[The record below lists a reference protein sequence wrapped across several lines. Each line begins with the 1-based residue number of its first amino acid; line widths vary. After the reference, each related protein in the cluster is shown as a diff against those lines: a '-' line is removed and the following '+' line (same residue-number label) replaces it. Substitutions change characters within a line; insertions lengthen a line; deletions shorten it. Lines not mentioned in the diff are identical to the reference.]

1 MANVFGFD
9 NIKTRV
15 SAMAKDTDETT
26 TGNLSA
32 VSFQTLDLTAQN
44 LYNTS
49 TIKAKNVIGP
59 TEINAIDLINGVDIV
74 DFTFKDDP
82 EENVKTGFIAEDTDP
97 ILSSKDQ
104 DKMDIYNCIGIL
116 LKAVQE
122 LDTRVKELED
132 KLNRSSEKPWVEQ

>member
-15 SAMAKDTDETT
+15 SAMAKDVDEST
-26 TGNLSA
+26 TGNLEA
-32 VSFQTLDLTAQN
+32 LSFQTLDLETQN

-49 TIKAKNVIGP
+49 TIEAKDVIGP
-59 TEINAIDLINGVDIV
+59 TTINAVDLINEVEVV

-82 EENVKTGFIAEDTDP
+82 EKNVKTGFIAENTDP

-104 DKMDIYNCIGIL
+104 DKMDIYNVCGVL

-122 LDTRVKELED
+122 LDARVRELEN
-132 KLNRSSEKPWVEQ
+132 K

>member
-15 SAMAKDTDETT
+15 SAMAKDVDEST
-26 TGNLSA
+26 TGNLEA
-32 VSFQTLDLTAQN
+32 LSFQTLDLETQN

-49 TIKAKNVIGP
+49 TIEVKDVIGP
-59 TEINAIDLINGVDIV
+59 TTINAVDLINGVEVV

-82 EENVKTGFIAEDTDP
+82 EKNIKTGFIAENTDP

-104 DKMDIYNCIGIL
+104 DKMDIYNVCGVL

-122 LDTRVKELED
+122 LDARVRELES
-132 KLNRSSEKPWVEQ
+132 K

>member
-15 SAMAKDTDETT
+15 SAMAKDIDEST
-26 TGNLSA
+26 TGNLEA
-32 VSFQTLDLTAQN
+32 LSFQTLDLETQN

-49 TIKAKNVIGP
+49 TIEVKDVIGP
-59 TEINAIDLINGVDIV
+59 TTINAVDLINKVEVV

-82 EENVKTGFIAEDTDP
+82 EKNVKTGFIAENTDP

-104 DKMDIYNCIGIL
+104 DKMDIYNVCGVL

-122 LDTRVKELED
+122 LDARVRELES
-132 KLNRSSEKPWVEQ
+132 K

>member
-15 SAMAKDTDETT
+15 SAMAKDVDEST
-26 TGNLSA
+26 TGNLEA
-32 VSFQTLDLTAQN
+32 LSFQTLDLETQN

-49 TIKAKNVIGP
+49 TIEAKDVIGP
-59 TEINAIDLINGVDIV
+59 TTINAVDLINKVEVV

-82 EENVKTGFIAEDTDP
+82 EKNIKTGFIAENTDP

-104 DKMDIYNCIGIL
+104 DKMDIYNVCGVL

-122 LDTRVKELED
+122 LDARVRELES
-132 KLNRSSEKPWVEQ
+132 K

>member
-9 NIKTRV
+9 NIKTRIG
-15 SAMAKDTDETT
+15 AMAKDVDEST
-26 TGNLSA
+26 TGNLEA
-32 VSFQTLDLTAQN
+32 LSFQTLDLTTQN

-49 TIKAKNVIGP
+49 TIEAKDVIGP
-59 TEINAIDLINGVDIV
+59 TTINAVDLINGVEVV

-82 EENVKTGFIAEDTDP
+82 EKNIKTGFIAENTDP

-104 DKMDIYNCIGIL
+104 DKMDIYNVCGVL

-122 LDTRVKELED
+122 LDARVRELEN
-132 KLNRSSEKPWVEQ
+132 K

>member
-15 SAMAKDTDETT
+15 SAMAKDVDEST
-26 TGNLSA
+26 TGNLEA
-32 VSFQTLDLTAQN
+32 LSFQTLDLETQN

-49 TIKAKNVIGP
+49 TIEAKNVIGP
-59 TEINAIDLINGVDIV
+59 TTINAVDLINGVEVV

-82 EENVKTGFIAEDTDP
+82 EKNIKTGFIAENTDP

-104 DKMDIYNCIGIL
+104 DKMDIYNVCGVL

-122 LDTRVKELED
+122 LDARVRELES
-132 KLNRSSEKPWVEQ
+132 K

>member
-15 SAMAKDTDETT
+15 SAMAKDIDEST
-26 TGNLSA
+26 TGNLEA
-32 VSFQTLDLTAQN
+32 LSFQTLDLETQN

-49 TIKAKNVIGP
+49 TIEAKDVIGP
-59 TEINAIDLINGVDIV
+59 TTINAVDLINGVEVV

-82 EENVKTGFIAEDTDP
+82 EKNIKTGFIAENTNP

-104 DKMDIYNCIGIL
+104 DKMDIYNVCGVL

-122 LDTRVKELED
+122 LDARVRELES
-132 KLNRSSEKPWVEQ
+132 K

>member
-15 SAMAKDTDETT
+15 SAMAKDVDEST
-26 TGNLSA
+26 TGNLEA
-32 VSFQTLDLTAQN
+32 LSFQTLDLETQN

-49 TIKAKNVIGP
+49 TIEAKDVIGP
-59 TEINAIDLINGVDIV
+59 TTINAVDLINEVEVV

-82 EENVKTGFIAEDTDP
+82 EKNIKTGFIAENTNP

-104 DKMDIYNCIGIL
+104 DKMDIYNVCGVL

-122 LDTRVKELED
+122 LDARVRELES
-132 KLNRSSEKPWVEQ
+132 K

>member
-15 SAMAKDTDETT
+15 SAMTKDVDEST
-26 TGNLSA
+26 TGNLEA
-32 VSFQTLDLTAQN
+32 LSFQTLDLETQN

-49 TIKAKNVIGP
+49 TIEAKNVIGP
-59 TEINAIDLINGVDIV
+59 TTINAVDLINGVEVV

-82 EENVKTGFIAEDTDP
+82 EKNIKTGFIAENTNP

-104 DKMDIYNCIGIL
+104 DKMDIYNVCGVL

-122 LDTRVKELED
+122 LDARVRELEN
-132 KLNRSSEKPWVEQ
+132 K

>member
-15 SAMAKDTDETT
+15 SAMAKDVDEST
-26 TGNLSA
+26 TGNLEA
-32 VSFQTLDLTAQN
+32 LSFQTLDLETQN

-49 TIKAKNVIGP
+49 TIEAKNVIGP
-59 TEINAIDLINGVDIV
+59 ITINAVDLINGVEVV

-82 EENVKTGFIAEDTDP
+82 EKNIKTGFIAENTNP

-104 DKMDIYNCIGIL
+104 DKMDIYNVCGVL

-122 LDTRVKELED
+122 LDARVRELEN
-132 KLNRSSEKPWVEQ
+132 K

>member
-9 NIKTRV
+9 NIKTRIG
-15 SAMAKDTDETT
+15 AMAKDVDEST
-26 TGNLSA
+26 TGNLEA
-32 VSFQTLDLTAQN
+32 LSFQTLDLETQN

-49 TIKAKNVIGP
+49 TIEAKDVIGP
-59 TEINAIDLINGVDIV
+59 TTINAVDLINGVEVV

-82 EENVKTGFIAEDTDP
+82 EKNIKTGFIAENTDP

-104 DKMDIYNCIGIL
+104 DKMDIYNVCGVL

-122 LDTRVKELED
+122 LDARVRELEN
-132 KLNRSSEKPWVEQ
+132 K

>member
-15 SAMAKDTDETT
+15 SAMAKDIDEST
-26 TGNLSA
+26 TGNLEA
-32 VSFQTLDLTAQN
+32 LSFQTLDLETQN

-49 TIKAKNVIGP
+49 TIEAKDVIGP
-59 TEINAIDLINGVDIV
+59 TTINAVDLINGIEVV

-82 EENVKTGFIAEDTDP
+82 EKNVKTGFIAENTDP

-104 DKMDIYNCIGIL
+104 DKMDIYNVCGIL

-122 LDTRVKELED
+122 LDARVRELES
-132 KLNRSSEKPWVEQ
+132 K

>member
-15 SAMAKDTDETT
+15 SAMAKDVDEST
-26 TGNLSA
+26 TGNLEA
-32 VSFQTLDLTAQN
+32 LSFQTLDLETQN

-49 TIKAKNVIGP
+49 TIEAKDVIGP
-59 TEINAIDLINGVDIV
+59 TTINAVDLINGVEVV

-82 EENVKTGFIAEDTDP
+82 EKNIKTGFIAENTDP

-104 DKMDIYNCIGIL
+104 DKMDIYNVCGVL

-122 LDTRVKELED
+122 LDARVRELES
-132 KLNRSSEKPWVEQ
+132 K

>member
-9 NIKTRV
+9 NIKTRIG
-15 SAMAKDTDETT
+15 AMAKDVDEST
-26 TGNLSA
+26 TGNLEA
-32 VSFQTLDLTAQN
+32 LSFQTLDLTAQN

-49 TIKAKNVIGP
+49 TIEAKDVIGP
-59 TEINAIDLINGVDIV
+59 TTINAVDLINEVEVV

-82 EENVKTGFIAEDTDP
+82 EKNIKTGFIAENTDP

-104 DKMDIYNCIGIL
+104 DKMDIYNVCGVL

-122 LDTRVKELED
+122 LDARVRELEG
-132 KLNRSSEKPWVEQ
+132 K

>member
-15 SAMAKDTDETT
+15 STMAKDVDEST
-26 TGNLSA
+26 TGNLEA
-32 VSFQTLDLTAQN
+32 LSFQTLDLETQN

-49 TIKAKNVIGP
+49 TIEAKDVIGP
-59 TEINAIDLINGVDIV
+59 TKINAVDLINGVEVV

-82 EENVKTGFIAEDTDP
+82 EKNIKTGFIAENTDP

-104 DKMDIYNCIGIL
+104 DKMDIYNVCGVL

-122 LDTRVKELED
+122 LDARVRELES
-132 KLNRSSEKPWVEQ
+132 K

>member
-15 SAMAKDTDETT
+15 SAMAKDIDEST
-26 TGNLSA
+26 TGNLEA
-32 VSFQTLDLTAQN
+32 LSFQTLDLETQN

-49 TIKAKNVIGP
+49 TIEAKDVIGP
-59 TEINAIDLINGVDIV
+59 TTINAVDLINGIEVV

-82 EENVKTGFIAEDTDP
+82 EKNIKTGFIAENTDP

-104 DKMDIYNCIGIL
+104 DKMDIYNVCGVL

-122 LDTRVKELED
+122 LDARVRELEN
-132 KLNRSSEKPWVEQ
+132 K

>member
-15 SAMAKDTDETT
+15 GAMAKDVDEST
-26 TGNLSA
+26 TGNLEA
-32 VSFQTLDLTAQN
+32 LSFQTLDLETQN

-49 TIKAKNVIGP
+49 TIEAKDVIGP
-59 TEINAIDLINGVDIV
+59 TAVNAVDLINGVEVV

-82 EENVKTGFIAEDTDP
+82 EKNVKTGFIAENTDP

-104 DKMDIYNCIGIL
+104 DKMDIYNVCGVL

-122 LDTRVKELED
+122 LDARVRELEN
-132 KLNRSSEKPWVEQ
+132 K

>member
-15 SAMAKDTDETT
+15 SAMAKDVDEST
-26 TGNLSA
+26 TGNLEA
-32 VSFQTLDLTAQN
+32 LSFQTLDLETQN

-49 TIKAKNVIGP
+49 TIEAKNVIGP
-59 TEINAIDLINGVDIV
+59 TTINAVDLINGVEVV

-82 EENVKTGFIAEDTDP
+82 EKNIKTGFIAENTNP

-104 DKMDIYNCIGIL
+104 DKMDIYNVCGVL

-122 LDTRVKELED
+122 LDARVRELEN
-132 KLNRSSEKPWVEQ
+132 K

>member
-15 SAMAKDTDETT
+15 SAMAKDIDEST
-26 TGNLSA
+26 TGNLEA
-32 VSFQTLDLTAQN
+32 LSFQTLDLETQN

-49 TIKAKNVIGP
+49 TIEAKDVIGP
-59 TEINAIDLINGVDIV
+59 TTINAVDLINGVEVV

-82 EENVKTGFIAEDTDP
+82 EKNIKTGFIAENTDP

-104 DKMDIYNCIGIL
+104 DKMDIYNVCGVL

-122 LDTRVKELED
+122 LDARVRELES
-132 KLNRSSEKPWVEQ
+132 K

>member
-15 SAMAKDTDETT
+15 SAMAKDVDEAT
-26 TGNLSA
+26 TGNLEA
-32 VSFQTLDLTAQN
+32 LSFQTLDLETQN

-49 TIKAKNVIGP
+49 TIEAKNVIGP
-59 TEINAIDLINGVDIV
+59 TTINAVDLINGVEVV

-82 EENVKTGFIAEDTDP
+82 EKNIKTGFIAENTDP

-104 DKMDIYNCIGIL
+104 DKMDIYNVCGVL

-122 LDTRVKELED
+122 LDARVRELES
-132 KLNRSSEKPWVEQ
+132 K

>member
-15 SAMAKDTDETT
+15 SAMAKDVDEST
-26 TGNLSA
+26 TGNLEA
-32 VSFQTLDLTAQN
+32 LSFQTLDLETQN

-49 TIKAKNVIGP
+49 TIEAKNVIGP
-59 TEINAIDLINGVDIV
+59 ITINAVDLINGVEVV

-82 EENVKTGFIAEDTDP
+82 EKNIKTGFIAENTNP
-97 ILSSKDQ
+97 ILSSNNQ
-104 DKMDIYNCIGIL
+104 DKMDIYNVCGVL

-122 LDTRVKELED
+122 LDARVRELEN
-132 KLNRSSEKPWVEQ
+132 K

>member
-15 SAMAKDTDETT
+15 SAMAKDVDEST
-26 TGNLSA
+26 TGNLEA
-32 VSFQTLDLTAQN
+32 LSFQTLDLETQN

-49 TIKAKNVIGP
+49 TIEAKDVIGP
-59 TEINAIDLINGVDIV
+59 TTINAVDLINGIEVV

-82 EENVKTGFIAEDTDP
+82 EKNVKTGFIAENTDP

-104 DKMDIYNCIGIL
+104 DKMDIYNVCGIL

-122 LDTRVKELED
+122 LDARVRELES
-132 KLNRSSEKPWVEQ
+132 K

>member
-15 SAMAKDTDETT
+15 SAMAKDVDEST
-26 TGNLSA
+26 TGNLEA
-32 VSFQTLDLTAQN
+32 LSFQTLDLETQN

-49 TIKAKNVIGP
+49 TIEAKDVIGP
-59 TEINAIDLINGVDIV
+59 TTINAVDLINGVEVV

-82 EENVKTGFIAEDTDP
+82 EKNIKTGFIAENTDP

-104 DKMDIYNCIGIL
+104 DKMDIYNVCGVL

-122 LDTRVKELED
+122 LDARVRELEN
-132 KLNRSSEKPWVEQ
+132 K